1 MPKRKSSAQQ
11 SKQITADDSLWLD
24 SFCRETTSL
33 SETWS
38 DPLWK
43 KEWIREIGH
52 LINPPQSPVKPAVR
66 KKKQTGN
73 PAIERAVTLEPLSGE
88 GFQSVVFP
96 WPPYPPELDQR
107 SVEKWTAVYNA
118 VRSNGP
124 CETINARFG
133 AVLSFLKRVMLDA
146 EDALQNVEQFGK
158 DGSPKFR
165 DFESRAFAGDC
176 ASKAFESFK
185 CRLFPAVERGD
196 IDAAVAIA
204 IELGFLL
211 CKSIVLQSDH
221 VVAAAKKSQ
230 KGGEKGRAIISVNT
244 SQCREATRQAVL
256 DRWAESPG
264 AKLSLTTIRKE
275 LAILGTKGNRP
286 FGSLKKIEENTK
298 GMKRPK

>member
-1 MPKRKSSAQQ
+1 MPKKKSSAQQ

-33 SETWS
+33 SETLS

-43 KEWIREIGH
+43 KEWIREMSH
-52 LINPPQSPVKPAVR
+52 LINPPQSPMKPAVR

-146 EDALQNVEQFGK
+146 EDALQNVKQFGK
-158 DGSPKFR
+158 DGKKCSLEFH

-221 VVAAAKKSQ
+221 VVAAAKNSQ
-230 KGGEKGRAIISVNT
+230 KGSEKGRAVISVST
-244 SQCREATRQAVL
+244 AQRREATRQAVR
-256 DRWAESPG
+256 DRWAKNP
-264 AKLSLTTIRKE
+264 KLSLFDIQKA
-275 LAILGTKGNRP
+275 LANLE
-286 FGSLKKIEENTK
+286 GSPYKKLRTVCTNTG
-298 GMKRPK
+298 GMTPEG